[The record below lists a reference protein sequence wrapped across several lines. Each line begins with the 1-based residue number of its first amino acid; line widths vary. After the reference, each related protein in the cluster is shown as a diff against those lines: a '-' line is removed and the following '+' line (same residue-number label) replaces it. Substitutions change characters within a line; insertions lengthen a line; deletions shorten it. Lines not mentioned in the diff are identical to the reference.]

1 MSQACNARGHRS
13 RNISCQ
19 ADSNGSNGGG
29 DGVDTGLPGQL
40 DTDCPRSASD
50 DPRGSFQAHAKTSRR
65 TPPPLA
71 YEVTPPHPAPSPF
84 SHLWQR
90 THKKEYVTKV
100 DNSRCWLFF
109 SLGNKLLTRSWR
121 RGGEGERKKEEQKK
135 REKENSFYRS
145 NSRTAE
151 ISVRG
156 EFEYGLM
163 GPSRS
168 GCCVSPFSLQTVNAK
183 LPGRLTGALFA
194 IDLFM

>member
-1 MSQACNARGHRS
+1 M
-13 RNISCQ
+13 
-19 ADSNGSNGGG
+19 
-29 DGVDTGLPGQL
+29 DTGLPGQL

-71 YEVTPPHPAPSPF
+71 YEVTPPRPAPSPF

-109 SLGNKLLTRSWR
+109 LAPKQPHPFVKERR
-121 RGGEGERKKEEQKK
+121 RGGEKKEKGRG
-135 REKENSFYRS
+135 RERERENSFYRS